1 MTEGRKLTFEQIS
14 ETYRPSLMHHG
25 GLPRDIS
32 QELSLFVNNSCSID
46 AVKNLKDGSSTCFN
60 RNQLLKIIQ
69 EYNKKY
75 PNEKIVR
82 YSNAGKQQLWNLIN
96 EKLNNQC
103 SVEWC
108 WLDQDFISSSPEKHS
123 LENQFKPQGPN
134 GVNDWLS
141 TTNISNAMR
150 MYEKIYRGS
159 FKFFGPVPIDF
170 DALFDEIKNIDVIKM
185 YYSGVRKIGF
195 IFNLDPSNKSGSHWV
210 ALYVDLVQDVKKGG
224 GVYYFDSYSTSMGCP
239 PKQIIALKERIMQG
253 IKKLHSLLGIR
264 HNPVYAYNKI
274 RFQYGNSECGV
285 YSMYFI
291 LQMARERTF
300 ENVTEGIL
308 LDEEIQ
314 KFRSVYFRPK
324 YK

>member
-1 MTEGRKLTFEQIS
+1 MTGGRKLTFEQIK

-25 GLPRDIS
+25 GLPRDVT
-32 QELSLFVNNSCSID
+32 QDLSLFVNNSCSID
-46 AVKNLKDGSSTCFN
+46 TVKNLKDGSSTCFN

-75 PNEKIVR
+75 TNNKIVG
-82 YSNAGKQQLWNLIN
+82 YSNASKQQLWNLIN
-96 EKLNNQC
+96 DKLNNQC

-108 WLDQDFISSSPEKHS
+108 WLDQDFISRSPEKHT
-123 LENQFKPQGPN
+123 LENQFKPRGPS
-134 GVNDWLS
+134 GPHDWLS

-150 MYEKIYRGS
+150 MYEKLYRGS

-170 DALFDEIKNIDVIKM
+170 DALFTEIKNINVIKM
-185 YYSGVRKIGF
+185 YNNGVRKIGF
-195 IFNLDPSNKSGSHWV
+195 IFNLDPSHKSGSHWV
-210 ALYVDLVQDVKKGG
+210 AMYVDLVQDMKNGG

-239 PKQIIALKERIMQG
+239 PKQIMVLKNRIMESMRE
-253 IKKLHSLLGIR
+253 LHSLLGIR
-264 HNPVYAYNKI
+264 RQPVYAYNKI

-291 LQMARERTF
+291 LQMARGRTF
-300 ENVTEGIL
+300 DDVTKSIL

-314 KFRSVYFRPK
+314 KFRNVYFRPK